1 MIFITILFQCHPCLG
16 FKLLSKVALGRKA
29 QIGSNFNIR
38 IIGISQ
44 QVFYQLELFLCNKIY
59 NRNTLM
65 SAK

>member
-44 QVFYQLELFLCNKIY
+44 QVFYQLERFLLTGI
-59 NRNTLM
+59 
-65 SAK
+65 